1 MHIAYFQA
9 EERTKKMSTK
19 DQRGVEEQASQ
30 RNHQVVFAAMTCEEG
45 LKVEGGGGCSQ
56 GSMNALVGVQ
66 QTQTHK
72 SGCLPVIHCNLW

>member
-45 LKVEGGGGCSQ
+45 LNVEGGWLQPREYECTCRSAADPDSQ
-56 GSMNALVGVQ
+56 ER
-66 QTQTHK
+66 
-72 SGCLPVIHCNLW
+72 LPASHTL